1 MKNSKHYSDEIKK
14 FFRTAKQKSAGIRAR
29 HWNDPIEAFV
39 YASIA
44 EHVRKSEAMAILKR
58 FEDHFVDL
66 NDLRVSR
73 PEEILDVIG
82 DSDEATR
89 MIAMKLPAALN
100 DVFHAYDM
108 NSLVNLMEEGKRQA
122 RKELDDMKH
131 VSLFVSSYVL
141 LTALGGHAIPLNAA
155 MLSYLRDNQM
165 VHPEAED
172 ADIAGFLERL
182 IPASQ
187 AYEFYVL
194 LRRQSETGRS
204 TLPSTSSAAKPKKTA
219 KKTTQRRKK

>member
-14 FFRTAKQKSAGIRAR
+14 FFRNAKKKSADIKPR
-29 HWNDPIEAFV
+29 HWADPIEAFV
-39 YASIA
+39 YATIA

-58 FEDHFVDL
+58 FEEHFVNL

-82 DSDEATR
+82 TGDEAART
-89 MIAMKLPAALN
+89 IANKLPAALN
-100 DVFHAYDM
+100 DVFDAYDQ

-131 VSLFVSSYVL
+131 VSMFVSSYVL
-141 LTALGGHAIPLNAA
+141 LTALGSHAVPLNAA
-155 MLSYLRDNQM
+155 MLAYLRDNEL
-165 VHPEAED
+165 VHPEADD
-172 ADIAGFLERL
+172 AEIAAFLERL
-182 IPASQ
+182 IPAAE

-204 TLPSTSSAAKPKKTA
+204 TLPRAIPATASRKAAK
-219 KKTTQRRKK
+219 RKR